1 VEVEEEEE
9 EEEEEDEEEEEE
21 EAEEEE
27 EEVVEEVEVE
37 EEEEEVEE
45 VEEEEDEVEEVEE
58 EVEEEEDADASNA
71 VNKEEKADEEML
83 EAQEEEVKDHKKLVA
98 NDKEHKVHK
107 VEKGEEEHAESD
119 REMEEANKGLLK
131 GVYPGLQGLV
141 KACATMNTASLVN
154 IVFNNNIPRHEHLVA
169 VRHAKDAAALIL
181 DVVRRFLP
189 NKNTKTGKVWE
200 NCVTLIR
207 CVPLVEPKLSVHTTE
222 QAKQLAKDWKKMI
235 DKEGGCGDLGY
246 LSSWAFLYFLIS
258 YNIVSEFDVRE
269 IIRLFGTVPRKYQR
283 KDCID
288 LCNGLGLVSR
298 INGTN
303 NSLSI
308 LIHNVL
314 RNFTQYMLGE
324 QLVVISLIFAA
335 STGQ

>member
-1 VEVEEEEE
+1 
-9 EEEEEDEEEEEE
+9 
-21 EAEEEE
+21 
-27 EEVVEEVEVE
+27 
-37 EEEEEVEE
+37 
-45 VEEEEDEVEEVEE
+45 
-58 EVEEEEDADASNA
+58 
-71 VNKEEKADEEML
+71 
-83 EAQEEEVKDHKKLVA
+83 
-98 NDKEHKVHK
+98 
-107 VEKGEEEHAESD
+107 
-119 REMEEANKGLLK
+119 
-131 GVYPGLQGLV
+131 
-141 KACATMNTASLVN
+141 MNTASLVN